1 MSETASPGENYEA
14 FSFYV
19 DRISDYLATLKTQYV
34 NSPHWTAQES
44 QAISRAFS
52 IINKMTLEPAQ
63 YWSAYQQGGWTG
75 LGATIVLNIGSSYL
89 VEGAATWAAA
99 SAAAMGMS
107 AGPVFMVGMV
117 AGLTTG
123 VALAYGV
130 DWATGGDLVGSIAGI
145 IDYID
150 EYTQAQDQPETLPD
164 GAVLLPP
171 LIVTPTQDI
180 NVLEQTADLI
190 AQLQGAVET
199 FNNNYS
205 IFGIELD
212 VNDLTRNGYSDW
224 IASFEAALEQTF
236 GSPDVSVTD
245 QEIGLLATLKIAE
258 VIEKLAKL
266 YEQNSEVF
274 DTIKPDFGEN
284 IQQAFENI
292 NQFVAAVVERISPL
306 ILDLNGDGLHTISML
321 DSDADFDFGD
331 GNTNAHG
338 WLSAEDGF
346 LAVDRNGNGRI
357 DDLSELFGS
366 RDRDGFSI
374 LADHDDNMDGVIDAA
389 DAIFADLKV
398 WMDIDGD
405 GTSQAGE
412 ITGLSAH
419 GITAIRLDA
428 RLQDI
433 DDQGNWLPLSGS
445 FLRDDGSFGD
455 IADVYFARL
464 RSNPDQPMDVITSS
478 RVVLGGRHD
487 DRLEGSNI
495 DQIFLGGLGRDVFVW
510 ETGQGHDI
518 IADFTAHGPEADI
531 IDLTRTNIRKLED
544 VRRKLIDTDGDVT
557 LALDDTGS
565 LSLLNIHISDLSAA
579 NFMFA

>member
-1 MSETASPGENYEA
+1 MSENNSQISYEEFNYWVGHLSTVFDSLADASASLPTWSVEEVAAIRSA
-14 FSFYV
+14 FS
-19 DRISDYLATLKTQYV
+19 LA
-34 NSPHWTAQES
+34 
-44 QAISRAFS
+44 SR
-52 IINKMTLEPAQ
+52 MTLTPAQ
-63 YWSAYQQGGWTG
+63 YYATYQEDGIRGVLAAYATNTATSYAMEAATSWAVASASAMGLSAGASLMVG
-75 LGATIVLNIGSSYL
+75 LG
-89 VEGAATWAAA
+89 
-99 SAAAMGMS
+99 
-107 AGPVFMVGMV
+107 
-117 AGLTTG
+117 TG
-123 VALAYGV
+123 VIVGVGISYGI
-130 DWATGGDLVGSIAGI
+130 DWATGGNLTGSIADMVGYLN
-145 IDYID
+145 DY
-150 EYTQAQDQPETLPD
+150 TRSQDGPIRLSD
-164 GAVLLPP
+164 GTILLPEI
-171 LIVTPTQDI
+171 IVTPNED
-180 NVLEQTADLI
+180 
-190 AQLQGAVET
+190 
-199 FNNNYS
+199 F
-205 IFGIELD
+205 
-212 VNDLTRNGYSDW
+212 
-224 IASFEAALEQTF
+224 AALEEARDLLNGLNADIGTF
-236 GSPDVSVTD
+236 NSLFERYGVEFDAHELIQMEGNDFDFTTAMEMMERTLVDLSKSPQDYKD
-245 QEIGLLATLKIAE
+245 TLNAANNIFESMK
-258 VIEKLAKL
+258 KLADL
-266 YEQNSEVF
+266 YESKKDIF
-274 DTIKPDFGEN
+274 DAIKPEFGEQLKKALDN
-284 IQQAFENI
+284 VGDFMRESAEHMT
-292 NQFVAAVVERISPL
+292 PL
-306 ILDLNGDGLHTISML
+306 VLDLNGDGLHTISML

-412 ITGLSAH
+412 ITGLSTH

-464 RSNPDQPMDVITSS
+464 RSNPDQPMDVVTSS

-487 DRLEGSNI
+487 DRLEGSNT
-495 DQIFLGGLGRDVFVW
+495 DQIFLGGRGRDVFVW
-510 ETGQGHDI
+510 ETGQGHDV

-531 IDLTRTNIRKLED
+531 IDLTRTNLRKLED
-544 VRRKLIDTDGDVT
+544 VRRKLIDTDSDVT

-565 LSLLNIHISDLSAA
+565 LSLLNIRISDLSAA